1 MREGGGRKQNDAKKE
16 EKDWRRRRSSGR
28 GKKMGEETGW
38 AGAWEVCEG
47 LQLWRG
53 GKAVRGP
60 RAWERSLSVTVGT
73 FARVRAAGR
82 RVCTR
87 HVPGRGSEE
96 VMVSE

>member
-47 LQLWRG
+47 LQLWR
-53 GKAVRGP
+53 
-60 RAWERSLSVTVGT
+60 
-73 FARVRAAGR
+73 
-82 RVCTR
+82 
-87 HVPGRGSEE
+87 
-96 VMVSE
+96 

>member
-16 EKDWRRRRSSGR
+16 EKDWRRRSSGR

-53 GKAVRGP
+53 RKAVRGL
-60 RAWERSLSVTVGT
+60 RAWERRLSVTVGT
-73 FARVRAAGR
+73 FARV
-82 RVCTR
+82 
-87 HVPGRGSEE
+87 
-96 VMVSE
+96 